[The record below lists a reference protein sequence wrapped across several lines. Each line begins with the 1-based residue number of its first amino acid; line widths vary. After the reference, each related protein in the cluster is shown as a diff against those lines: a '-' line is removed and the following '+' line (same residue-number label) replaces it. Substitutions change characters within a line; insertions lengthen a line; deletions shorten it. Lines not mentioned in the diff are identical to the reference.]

1 MRKHPKTCLRSQAAY
16 PLHNPVHHL
25 VGRRMIILQIFSCLR
40 FLEHKD
46 KLFYDTFAF
55 PETYEGM
62 AFLSQHSKYVVRLK
76 MFCCAQVAHPA
87 DHEQASDL
95 FCGLFLKK
103 KMDRR

>member
-25 VGRRMIILQIFSCLR
+25 VGRRMIILQVFSCLR

-55 PETYEGM
+55 PEKYEGM
-62 AFLSQHSKYVVRLK
+62 ASPSLNTTLRIRS
-76 MFCCAQVAHPA
+76 
-87 DHEQASDL
+87 ASENVL
-95 FCGLFLKK
+95 LCTSGTSCGP
-103 KMDRR
+103 